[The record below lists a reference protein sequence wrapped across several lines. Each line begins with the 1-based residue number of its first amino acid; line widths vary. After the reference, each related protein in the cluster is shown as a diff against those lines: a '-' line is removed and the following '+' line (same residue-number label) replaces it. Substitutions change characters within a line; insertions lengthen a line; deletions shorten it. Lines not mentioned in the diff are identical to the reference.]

1 MSDHSYDI
9 LPTRGRW
16 LLSYSDDKDKDKRN
30 SENNVLTYMYTYIQA
45 YIIRVRQ
52 KQSALKQSSVR
63 PRPSQKMPMAVSRE
77 PRGIIDPLM
86 SKQPENKF

>member
-30 SENNVLTYMYTYIQA
+30 SENNVLTYMGQILQDGEN
-45 YIIRVRQ
+45 VRFLSFFS
-52 KQSALKQSSVR
+52 KVESSCAQTKR
-63 PRPSQKMPMAVSRE
+63 Y
-77 PRGIIDPLM
+77 
-86 SKQPENKF
+86 